1 MKYFFETLLVHSAWE
16 EAMDEGL
23 LWVPLA
29 EEWEDREVHSHIV
42 AVKIRGGHELSLFV
56 HMLMANMNA
65 YPIHY
70 PIVPKGTGLIRCVF
84 HAHNTREEVDRLV
97 ATIGE
102 WALEMLEI
110 ERGDSENAIPS
121 AMRRAFALQ
130 AAGWKE

>member
-1 MKYFFETLLVHSAWE
+1 VKYFLQTLLDDPSWQ

-23 LWVPLA
+23 IWVPLA
-29 EEWEDREVHSHIV
+29 EEWEERAVHSHIV
-42 AVKIRGGHELSLFV
+42 PIKIRGGHEMSLFV
-56 HMLMANMNA
+56 HMLLANMNA

-84 HAHNTREEVDRLV
+84 HAHNTKEEIDRLV
-97 ATIGE
+97 ATVGE

-110 ERGDSENAIPS
+110 ERSGEQNTLPS
-121 AMRRAFALQ
+121 AMRRALALQ